1 MKPDVVADCLIAGAT
16 LSYVDYDEL
25 EEDSPLKAIT
35 SLPTFQI
42 LVGTKW
48 NSFSANEYS
57 AWKDILMS
65 QAVVSL
71 QANDF

>member
-35 SLPTFQI
+35 TLPTFQI
-42 LVGTKW
+42 RSGTEWK
-48 NSFSANEYS
+48 SFSANDYS
-57 AWKDILMS
+57 SWKDFLMS
-65 QAVVSL
+65 QAVTSL
-71 QANDF
+71 HTNDF